1 MNELYDDLA
10 VELHSLHVQG
20 ILEAREGGSTGFI
33 YIFIVDYI
41 YL

>member
-20 ILEAREGGSTGFI
+20 ILEAREGGQLVSFI
-33 YIFIVDYI
+33 Y
-41 YL
+41 L